1 MAQPARLTSDLLVRK
16 GQALPASGY
25 IQPAIRLAEISTHG
39 GASDR
44 AQRPAPLPGTTLA
57 LAGGGS
63 DRTERPVCLTLRLDP
78 GRHSRLRI
86 FAARRGE
93 SAQKVLIS
101 ALDAYLAACGA
112 DCACMRG
119 AAKDG

>member
-25 IQPAIRLAEISTHG
+25 VQPAIRLAEVPAWPSKV
-39 GASDR
+39 
-44 AQRPAPLPGTTLA
+44 QRPSPLAGVTLA

-63 DRTERPVCLTLRLDP
+63 GRAERPVSLTLRLDP

-86 FAARRGE
+86 FAARRGQ
-93 SAQKVLIS
+93 SAQKVLVS
-101 ALDAYLAACGA
+101 ALDAYHAACGA

-119 AAKDG
+119 EAKDG